1 MSAINMSLEEI
12 ISKNKVT
19 KSKSGRLIGGFRSD
33 AVSKSSAGRSGGAR
47 NFGRFSDR
55 TPAGKWKH
63 DKFQDD
69 SGTFRVRGG
78 AIGKVSPG
86 ATNPN
91 KKVRVNLSNL
101 GPNVVS
107 ADLEELFAPYNI
119 DSATIHFNEQGVSLG
134 TGDVYL
140 RKKDALQMFEDFRG
154 VSLDGKLIKMLIVD
168 GGSAA
173 VANGIESRLS
183 KLPRQGPRGI
193 QKKFRTNSAG
203 AVSSSFLDR
212 LGDDKPR
219 KAGRPGRALG
229 RRERRPQK
237 SVAELDAELE
247 SYMNKGRPIDI

>member
-1 MSAINMSLEEI
+1 MSGINMSLEEI
-12 ISKNKVT
+12 ISKNK

-33 AVSKSSAGRSGGAR
+33 GVSKSSAGKSGASS
-47 NFGRFSDR
+47 FGRFSDR

-69 SGTFRVRGG
+69 SGTFRARGG
-78 AIGKVSPG
+78 AIGKASVGS
-86 ATNPN
+86 TNPN

-119 DSATIHFNEQGVSLG
+119 DSAAIHFNEQGVSLG

-168 GGSAA
+168 GGSA

-193 QKKFRTNSAG
+193 QKRFKRNSAG

-212 LGDDKPR
+212 IGDDKPR
-219 KAGRPGRALG
+219 RIARPGRSLG

-247 SYMNKGRPIDI
+247 SYMNKGRPLDI

>member
-1 MSAINMSLEEI
+1 MSINMSLEEI
-12 ISKNKVT
+12 ISKNK

-33 AVSKSSAGRSGGAR
+33 GVSKSGAGKSGGAR
-47 NFGRFSDR
+47 SFGRFSDR

-63 DKFQDD
+63 DKYQEE
-69 SGTFRVRGG
+69 TRAFRARGG
-78 AIGKVSPG
+78 AIGKVVAG
-86 ATNPN
+86 ASNPN

-119 DSATIHFNEQGVSLG
+119 DTATVHFNEHGVSLG

-140 RKKDALQMFEDFRG
+140 KRKDALQMFEDFKG

-168 GGSAA
+168 GAEG

-183 KLPRQGPRGI
+183 KLPRSAPRGV
-193 QKKFRTNSAG
+193 QKRRSSTG
-203 AVSSSFLDR
+203 GVSTSFLDR
-212 LGDDKPR
+212 IVDDKPR
-219 KAGRPGRALG
+219 KGGIRA
-229 RRERRPQK
+229 RRPLQNRDRKAAK

-247 SYMNKGRPIDI
+247 SYMNKGRPIDV